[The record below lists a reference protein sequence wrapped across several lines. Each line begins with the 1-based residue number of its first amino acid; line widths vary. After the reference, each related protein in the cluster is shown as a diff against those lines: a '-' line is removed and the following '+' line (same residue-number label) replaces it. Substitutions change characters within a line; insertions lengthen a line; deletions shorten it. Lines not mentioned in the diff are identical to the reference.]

1 MERRGSNRVRCNLS
15 SSFMNFDSAA
25 PWSSH
30 FASIKDI
37 SRGGLRLRTH
47 AFVLLSDRLSISFN
61 LPQQEKPVEAKVL
74 PAWISE
80 IPNTEIYEVGVRFI
94 ELSEKDK
101 GAIESFC

>member
-1 MERRGSNRVRCNLS
+1 
-15 SSFMNFDSAA
+15 MNFDSAA